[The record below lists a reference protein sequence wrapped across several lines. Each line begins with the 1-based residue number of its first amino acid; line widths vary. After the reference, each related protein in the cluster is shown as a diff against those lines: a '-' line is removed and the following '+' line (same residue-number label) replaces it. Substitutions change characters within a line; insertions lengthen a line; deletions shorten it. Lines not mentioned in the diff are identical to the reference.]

1 MIYTPVPVFP
11 EDGMEKEKEEEKEGK
26 GEGDNGRRARSRSRS
41 LARAHDKIC
50 DGRNFPGEKIKVLAS
65 TPPYL

>member
-11 EDGMEKEKEEEKEGK
+11 EEGAEAVEEGK
-26 GEGDNGRRARSRSRS
+26 DRGRQRPTRVYARAR
-41 LARAHDKIC
+41 ARAHDKIC